1 MNVDSLI
8 ERNRFARFASLVTL
22 ASCKITNGVQLLI
35 SGRTVNR
42 IDLDPTIGVQRATG
56 SNVSFDTS
64 QKSGDCV
71 LSFVVPTTSPITT
84 TFLRVVTLGMIQKR
98 MSVSPTMTGGVLGHY
113 VKRTTHDN
121 RTVFVTTQINQIV
134 AIRKRKGHLSSPVW
148 WGAAPLRSYLWGQSP
163 YTSTPPREII
173 FHHP

>member
-1 MNVDSLI
+1 MIIVDLI
-8 ERNRFARFASLVTL
+8 ERNRLARFASLVTL
-22 ASCKITNGVQLLI
+22 TSREITDGVQLLI

-42 IDLDPTIGVQRATG
+42 IDLDPTISVQRATG
-56 SNVSFDTS
+56 SDVSFDTS

-113 VKRTTHDN
+113 VKRTTNDN
-121 RTVFVTTQINQIV
+121 
-134 AIRKRKGHLSSPVW
+134 
-148 WGAAPLRSYLWGQSP
+148 
-163 YTSTPPREII
+163 
-173 FHHP
+173 

>member
-1 MNVDSLI
+1 MIIVDLI
-8 ERNRFARFASLVTL
+8 ERNRFTGLTSLVTL
-22 ASCKITNGVQLLI
+22 TSREITDGVQLLI
-35 SGRTVNR
+35 GGRTVTR
-42 IDLDPTIGVQRATG
+42 IDLDPMSFVESATG

-98 MSVSPTMTGGVLGHY
+98 MSVSPTMTGVVLGHY

-121 RTVFVTTQINQIV
+121 RTVFVTTQIDQIV
-134 AIRKRKGHLSSPVW
+134 ANSKRKCHLGNSC
-148 WGAAPLRSYLWGQSP
+148 LRC
-163 YTSTPPREII
+163 
-173 FHHP
+173 

>member
-8 ERNRFARFASLVTL
+8 ERNRLARFASLVTL
-22 ASCKITNGVQLLI
+22 ASCEITNGVQLLI

-98 MSVSPTMTGGVLGHY
+98 MSVSPTMTGGVLGYY
-113 VKRTTHDN
+113 VKRTTNDN
-121 RTVFVTTQINQIV
+121 RTVFVTTQIDQIV
-134 AIRKRKGHLSSPVW
+134 ANSKRKCHLSSPSG
-148 WGAAPLRSYLWGQSP
+148 GAL
-163 YTSTPPREII
+163 PR
-173 FHHP
+173 